1 MKIISIISNLNKGG
15 AEGNFYRLNN
25 YYKEKKYKVK
35 IICLTS
41 PGYYSK
47 LFDNNN
53 LEVYH
58 LNLNRGKLTFN
69 ALFKIYQIIK
79 HNSPD
84 VVQTWMYHS
93 DLIGGYLAMIAGVKQ
108 IHWNVRHSSLKIG
121 SSKFKTI
128 IIAFL
133 CSISSYFVPTK
144 IFLNSFSSLKFH
156 KKIFYCKRKM
166 QVIFNGID
174 TNLYKP
180 NNNYKNY
187 LDKFIEKKSFFK
199 IGMVARFDKQKDHL
213 TFLKSIDLIINSY
226 KINNFHFF
234 FIGRNIKNNSI
245 LSNFIKDK
253 DLLKYI
259 TLIDHQNN
267 IDKIMNSLD
276 LHVLSSSYGDS
287 FPNVLLESMACGT
300 PSIST
305 DIGDAKLIINNNDFL
320 VNKSNANLLCKSIMN
335 CFTMYKD
342 DKKWRVLQNQ
352 VRKNVIDK
360 FNLIKMTDS
369 YDQELY

>member
-1 MKIISIISNLNKGG
+1 
-15 AEGNFYRLNN
+15 
-25 YYKEKKYKVK
+25 
-35 IICLTS
+35 
-41 PGYYSK
+41 
-47 LFDNNN
+47 
-53 LEVYH
+53 
-58 LNLNRGKLTFN
+58 
-69 ALFKIYQIIK
+69 
-79 HNSPD
+79 
-84 VVQTWMYHS
+84 
-93 DLIGGYLAMIAGVKQ
+93 
-108 IHWNVRHSSLKIG
+108 
-121 SSKFKTI
+121 
-128 IIAFL
+128 
-133 CSISSYFVPTK
+133 
-144 IFLNSFSSLKFH
+144 
-156 KKIFYCKRKM
+156 
-166 QVIFNGID
+166 
-174 TNLYKP
+174 
-180 NNNYKNY
+180 
-187 LDKFIEKKSFFK
+187 
-199 IGMVARFDKQKDHL
+199 MVARFDKQKDHL

-234 FIGRNIKNNSI
+234 FIGRNITNNSI
-245 LSNFIKDK
+245 LSNFIEDK